1 MLWPLWHAL
10 CVLLEVPKIAGFVSR
25 SPDAVSNRVSVIAGT
40 KETHMKN
47 LLLSATLAALVG
59 AAAIQAAPKP
69 SPDRPL
75 KIFLSPASNIPKADI
90 MKNLSDKCPNVSI
103 TLDPKKSDYMV
114 EARWVGRYDF
124 TVFKHGG
131 DAVYGTQ
138 TALLHNAVKDVC
150 HYMNTH
156 QP

>member
-1 MLWPLWHAL
+1 VKKL
-10 CVLLEVPKIAGFVSR
+10 F
-25 SPDAVSNRVSVIAGT
+25 
-40 KETHMKN
+40 
-47 LLLSATLAALVG
+47 LSAVLAVLAG
-59 AAAIQAAPKP
+59 AAGVQAAPKP
-69 SPDRPL
+69 QSGAKPL

-90 MKNLSDKCPNVSI
+90 MKNLSDKCPNVTI
-103 TLDPKKSDYMV
+103 TLEPKKSDYMV
-114 EARWVGRYDF
+114 EARWVGRYEF